1 MGWCGLRIC
10 GRFETKH
17 GCLVKAATSLNS
29 GIHFIEKIEWSD
41 LNNVQ
46 EAGQYPFRD
55 GVITVLEL
63 EIAIWRKHPT
73 AMFTLMRK
81 NPIHDRVEYVLGKHE
96 FPSGDAA

>member
-10 GRFETKH
+10 GRFETKQ
-17 GCLVKAATSLNS
+17 GCLVEAATSLNREYTS
-29 GIHFIEKIEWSD
+29 LKIEWSD

-63 EIAIWRKHPT
+63 EIAIWRKHPE
-73 AMFTLMRK
+73 ALFALMRK
-81 NPIHDRVEYVLGKHE
+81 DPIRQSVEYVLGKHE